1 MPVNAMQLLMMGATE
16 KELEAVKRLPLRVRW
31 EPETGYSLDGI
42 ITARG
47 LSAAQVLRYIAAV
60 VQGRQ

>member
-16 KELEAVKRLPLRVRW
+16 KELEAVRRLPLSVRW
-31 EPETGYSLDGI
+31 EPETGYSLEGI

-47 LSAAQVLRYIAAV
+47 LSAAQVLRYISAAGE
-60 VQGRQ
+60 GRK